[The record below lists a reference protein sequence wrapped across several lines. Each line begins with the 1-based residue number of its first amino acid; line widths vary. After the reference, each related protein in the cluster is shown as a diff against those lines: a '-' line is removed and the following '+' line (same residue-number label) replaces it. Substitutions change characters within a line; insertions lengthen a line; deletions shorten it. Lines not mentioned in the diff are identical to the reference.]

1 MSLKD
6 YIIRDIQEKFKYLP
20 SAVYLALICIAMYIF
35 VCLLRYLFTMREVSQ
50 ADERRKKIVGKICGT
65 FVAYMYT
72 LIMIVYYSREPG
84 SRTGVADMVLWST
97 WGMTLQMHAYFIE
110 NIVLFIPFG
119 LLFPLVFK
127 NWMRWFTIPVGAFI
141 SAAIEYTQLVT
152 GRGYCQ
158 LDDFVTNTAGALPL
172 FYNKITQVFDQM
184 SQASETAGLS
194 YELIIVDDGSMDGT
208 LDVAKELA
216 ANDSG
221 VKYIS
226 FSRNFGKEAAMYAG
240 LQHAVGEY
248 VAIMDADLQD
258 PPEML
263 PKMYQVLNKEGYD
276 AVGTRRVT
284 RKGEPAIRSFFARK
298 FYRLMSRISKA
309 NMVDGARDYRL
320 MNRKYVDALLSLKE
334 YNRFSKGLF
343 GWVGFKVK
351 WLEFENVN
359 RVAGETKW
367 SFWQLFLYSL
377 DGIVAFS
384 NAPLYMASI
393 AGVFSFI
400 VAIIAMLFIII
411 RRLVFGD
418 PVAGW
423 ASTVVIILFIGG
435 IQLLSIGILGLYL
448 SKLYL
453 EAKDRPIY
461 LIGESNIEKPTE
473 KN

>member
-1 MSLKD
+1 MKYINNNRNKLNKVDIRMDKMS
-6 YIIRDIQEKFKYLP
+6 IIVPCFNEK
-20 SAVYLALICIAMYIF
+20 
-35 VCLLRYLFTMREVSQ
+35 E
-50 ADERRKKIVGKICGT
+50 
-65 FVAYMYT
+65 
-72 LIMIVYYSREPG
+72 
-84 SRTGVADMVLWST
+84 
-97 WGMTLQMHAYFIE
+97 
-110 NIVLFIPFG
+110 
-119 LLFPLVFK
+119 
-127 NWMRWFTIPVGAFI
+127 
-141 SAAIEYTQLVT
+141 
-152 GRGYCQ
+152 
-158 LDDFVTNTAGALPL
+158 ALPL

-184 SQASETAGLS
+184 SQESETAGLS
-194 YELIIVDDGSMDGT
+194 YELIIVDDGSSDGT
-208 LDVAKELA
+208 LDIAKELA

-240 LQHAVGEY
+240 LQHASGEY

-263 PKMYQVLNKEGYD
+263 PKMYQVLTKEGYD

-284 RKGEPAIRSFFARK
+284 RKGEPPIRSFFARK

-384 NAPLYMASI
+384 NAPL
-393 AGVFSFI
+393 
-400 VAIIAMLFIII
+400 FIII

-473 KN
+473 KY

>member
-1 MSLKD
+1 MVFITDFNEGDMISN
-6 YIIRDIQEKFKYLP
+6 
-20 SAVYLALICIAMYIF
+20 VYLCKNKQTGTTKSGKTYYNLELVDKTGSIAGKVWELSNAIGHF
-35 VCLLRYLFTMREVSQ
+35 ESKNFIKVDGQVTSFNNELQLNIKKIRI
-50 ADERRKKIVGKICGT
+50 ADE
-65 FVAYMYT
+65 
-72 LIMIVYYSREPG
+72 
-84 SRTGVADMVLWST
+84 
-97 WGMTLQMHAYFIE
+97 
-110 NIVLFIPFG
+110 
-119 LLFPLVFK
+119 
-127 NWMRWFTIPVGAFI
+127 
-141 SAAIEYTQLVT
+141 
-152 GRGYCQ
+152 
-158 LDDFVTNTAGALPL
+158 
-172 FYNKITQVFDQM
+172 
-184 SQASETAGLS
+184 
-194 YELIIVDDGSMDGT
+194 
-208 LDVAKELA
+208 
-216 ANDSG
+216 
-221 VKYIS
+221 
-226 FSRNFGKEAAMYAG
+226 
-240 LQHAVGEY
+240 GEY
-248 VAIMDADLQD
+248 SEADYMPCTKKDIEQ
-258 PPEML
+258 
-263 PKMYQVLNKEGYD
+263 MYKALMEDGYD

-298 FYRLMSRISKA
+298 FYRLMSKISKA